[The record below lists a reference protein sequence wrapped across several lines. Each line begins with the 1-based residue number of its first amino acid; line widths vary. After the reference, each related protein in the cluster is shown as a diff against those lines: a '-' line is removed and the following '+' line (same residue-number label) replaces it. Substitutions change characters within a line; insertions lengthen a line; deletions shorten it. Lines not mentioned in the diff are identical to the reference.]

1 MKNQQNLS
9 NQWELNGD
17 CQLCRRQKYC
27 SKPCKKHRVRVES
40 EIDNL
45 ILKKTVLAQI
55 FDAMR

>member
-40 EIDNL
+40 EIHNL
-45 ILKKTVLAQI
+45 ILEKTGLGQI